1 MVESNDNKFNMQNKN
16 IIEIKKKSAQ
26 ARTDKKELLRDLA
39 TYESKFNEKSSLQ
52 YRMEQILIKAQK
64 TKTIINKNINIVD
77 IEDDND
83 GTDYNKI
90 DQVIDKELASQ
101 NLLDKIAVPI
111 PETKRMVGMLSDS

>member
-1 MVESNDNKFNMQNKN
+1 MVETNDNKFNTQNKN

-39 TYESKFNEKSSLQ
+39 TYESKFNDKSYLQ

-64 TKTIINKNINIVD
+64 TKTIINKNINIID
-77 IEDDND
+77 IDDDND

-90 DQVIDKELASQ
+90 D
-101 NLLDKIAVPI
+101 
-111 PETKRMVGMLSDS
+111 